1 MRAGPNRA
9 ASWANLKGSSRS
21 RFDFP
26 NNQHGALVGPSSF
39 VDEVPE
45 DAQVRRGLESRCH
58 GRPCGAGR
66 EVL

>member
-45 DAQVRRGLESRCH
+45 DAQVRRVLSRSVMDGLAEPVAKC
-58 GRPCGAGR
+58 
-66 EVL
+66 